1 MERREQDREGGADG
15 SDSSPNP
22 HRSHGGEDQVRRGL
36 IAEVRARIRRM
47 EMESELLAGAE
58 PPPFTPEQLESL
70 STEQLLQLRPG
81 MTRDEVVDGLAVEP
95 ELADPV
101 AAARS
106 RLPAY
111 LQNSPEKRE
120 RMRNLLTI
128 LTQWRESLP
137 PDQRAEET
145 RRLMEAIKAALQR
158 QRQSGN

>member
-22 HRSHGGEDQVRRGL
+22 HRPHGGEDQVRRGL

-95 ELADPV
+95 ELADPG
-101 AAARS
+101 AAAR
-106 RLPAY
+106 RQQLA
-111 LQNSPEKRE
+111 LLSPEQRE
-120 RMRNLLTI
+120 RLRCLSTALKEVFDSLSAEDRQAMCRGL
-128 LTQWRESLP
+128 REQLASHRGR
-137 PDQRAEET
+137 DGTAGT
-145 RRLMEAIKAALQR
+145 
-158 QRQSGN
+158 